1 MQTSTITV
9 VGNLTR
15 DPQFRI
21 LKDGSST
28 ATAGIAVNRRWTTKD
43 GTTAESTVFYTV
55 VVWGASARN
64 ITASLRKGDRVVAIG
79 RLEPREWT
87 DQQGERHL
95 CVEIVADELAPSLR
109 YGCATLERRR
119 ARTEGAAEAGETPDD
134 DASLSMDTGAI
145 GAVSG
150 VDPDL
155 EELMAQ
161 AVGAGV

>member
-28 ATAGIAVNRRWTTKD
+28 ATAGIAVNRRWTAKD

-95 CVEIVADELAPSLR
+95 SVEIVADELAPSLR
-109 YGCATLERRR
+109 FGCAALERRR
-119 ARTEGAAEAGETPDD
+119 ARTEGVADAGESPDD
-134 DASLSMDTGAI
+134 DAARSIDTG
-145 GAVSG
+145 GAGGVSG

>member
-95 CVEIVADELAPSLR
+95 SVEIVADELAPSLR

-134 DASLSMDTGAI
+134 DASLPMDTGAI
-145 GAVSG
+145 GGVSG

>member
-1 MQTSTITV
+1 MQNSTITV

-15 DPQFRI
+15 DPLFRI

-55 VVWGASARN
+55 VVWGAAARN
-64 ITASLRKGDRVVAIG
+64 VTASLRKGDRVVAIG

-87 DQQGERHL
+87 DQQGDRHL
-95 CVEIVADELAPSLR
+95 SVEIVADELAPSLR
-109 YGCATLERRR
+109 YGCAALERRR
-119 ARTEGAAEAGETPDD
+119 ARAEGTPEAGEAPDD
-134 DASLSMDTGAI
+134 DATPLMDAGEVGGA
-145 GAVSG
+145 SG
-150 VDPDL
+150 VEPDL